1 MIVKYQNQ
9 VNTHKL
15 FVPISKMEDNVYIVL
30 KPGNSK
36 RKLNNNNLDPNL
48 LKLLMNIYIHIF
60 KNYY

>member
-9 VNTHKL
+9 VNTQKC

-30 KPGNSK
+30 KPGNSR

-48 LKLLMNIYIHIF
+48 LTLLITINI
-60 KNYY
+60 NT